1 MSKETRDDKNVKK
14 KKKYRYIDTK
24 CHRLIIIDVIRYMD
38 YDEIWMI
45 IIYFLKTLI
54 KLL

>member
-24 CHRLIIIDVIRYMD
+24 CHRLITI
-38 YDEIWMI
+38 EIWMI